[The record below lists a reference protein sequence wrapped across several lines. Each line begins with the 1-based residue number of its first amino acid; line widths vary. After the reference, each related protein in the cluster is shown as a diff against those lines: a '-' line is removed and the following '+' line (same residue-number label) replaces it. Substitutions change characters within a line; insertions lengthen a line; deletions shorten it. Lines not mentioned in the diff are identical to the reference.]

1 MNGPS
6 RVLVFAPNWLGDAVM
21 ALPAV
26 ADIRRHFPAATLAVA
41 ARAKVAPMFAWVP
54 GVDEV
59 VTFAHAGGPRGKA
72 SERDVHALA
81 DGGFDLAILLP
92 NSFRVAWLARRARIV
107 ERWGYRRDLRGW
119 LLTRGARV
127 ARGFQ
132 HQAEYYQALTSA
144 LGMPNGPRAAR
155 LEPPADARARG
166 VDVLR
171 AHGCPDTVNLVG
183 MAPGAAYGH
192 AKRWLPERFA
202 ELAGSLADAGNT
214 TVLVG
219 SREDADAGAAIEQA
233 LARLRSRD
241 AADRIVNVIGR
252 TDLGALA
259 GVMVACRAFV
269 SNDSG
274 AMHLAAA
281 MGVPVV
287 AVFGA
292 SDERATSPLP
302 FADAGPA
309 GTGGERG
316 HGPSVVRAVKPPVI
330 LTNPVWCRPCML
342 RECPIDHRCMVGI
355 SAERV
360 FEAVMEVAG
369 SR

>member
-1 MNGPS
+1 MKGPS
-6 RVLVFAPNWLGDAVM
+6 RVVVFAPNWLGDAVM

-26 ADIRRHFPAATLAVA
+26 ADIRRHFPDATLAVA

-54 GVDEV
+54 GVDRV
-59 VTFAHAGGPRGKA
+59 VTLSTPRGLRA
-72 SERDVHALA
+72 TVRTARDVEALA
-81 DGGFDLAILLP
+81 AGRFDLAILLP
-92 NSFRVAWLARRARIV
+92 NSFRAAWLARRARIA
-107 ERWGYRRDLRGW
+107 ERWGYRRALRGW
-119 LLTRGARV
+119 LLTRGARIS
-127 ARGFQ
+127 GGHQ
-132 HQAEYYQALTSA
+132 HQADYYQALTAA
-144 LGMPNGPRAAR
+144 LGMANGPRAAR
-155 LEPPADARARG
+155 LEPPADARERG
-166 VDVLR
+166 VQVLR
-171 AHGCPDTVNLVG
+171 AHGCPDTANLVG

-192 AKRWLPERFA
+192 AKRWLPARFT
-202 ELAGSLADAGNT
+202 ELTLRLADAGIT

-233 LARLRSRD
+233 LARLRGGD

-281 MGVPVV
+281 IGVPVV

-302 FADAGPA
+302 FADAGAA
-309 GTGGERG
+309 GTGGGRG
-316 HGPSVVRAVKPPVI
+316 PGASAIRAVNPPVI

-342 RECPIDHRCMVGI
+342 RECPIDHRCMAGI
-355 SAERV
+355 SADRA
-360 FEAVMEVAG
+360 FEAVMGQVG
-369 SR
+369 